1 MVVTL
6 RWERFMIGQSSLRGI
21 LRCCT
26 PGVERVRL
34 LRPDRG
40 FQPAAACC
48 GVDARK
54 VPTRV
59 AQSYT
64 LRTKVRAPDRGFQPA
79 AACCGV
85 DVRKVPTRVAQS
97 YTLRTKVRAPDR
109 GFQPLYEQAM
119 S

>member
-34 LRPDRG
+34 LRPERG

-59 AQSYT
+59 ART
-64 LRTKVRAPDRGFQPA
+64 TPLRTKVRAPDRGFQPA
-79 AACCGV
+79 ATSPISLRIKNVERA
-85 DVRKVPTRVAQS
+85 PSPSQ
-97 YTLRTKVRAPDR
+97 LRTK
-109 GFQPLYEQAM
+109 LI
-119 S
+119 